1 MIPVFVLVSLVVCLA
16 QQPTICETVIPDY
29 VHEDTGQPPSLFE
42 CLGIGGQVI
51 ARKWLDEH
59 PGYLL
64 HRVRCS
70 VASDPDSLRD
80 RIESPRA

>member
-1 MIPVFVLVSLVVCLA
+1 MFVLLSLIVCLA
-16 QQPTICETVIPDY
+16 GQPAICETVIPDY
-29 VHEDTGQPPSLFE
+29 VHEATGQPPTLYE

-51 ARKWLDEH
+51 ARQWLAEH

-64 HRVRCS
+64 RRIRCS
-70 VASDPDSLRD
+70 AANDPEALRE